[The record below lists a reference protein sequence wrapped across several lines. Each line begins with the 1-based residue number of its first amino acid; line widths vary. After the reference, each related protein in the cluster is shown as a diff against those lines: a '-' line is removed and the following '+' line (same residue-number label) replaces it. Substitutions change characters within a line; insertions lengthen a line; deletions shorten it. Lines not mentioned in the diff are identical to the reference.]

1 MMLCRLKSATNI
13 LPLPAPRPWPSFY
26 LTERQKQ
33 IAKLLA
39 SGFCKKEVAELLGLS
54 LKTVQK
60 TADICYKRFGVHD
73 QVRFTHLL
81 LAMRWIPNVFE
92 TT

>member
-1 MMLCRLKSATNI
+1 MLCRLKSATDI
-13 LPLPAPRPWPSFY
+13 LPLPSPRPLPSFH
-26 LTERQKQ
+26 LTERQQQ

-81 LAMRWIPNVFE
+81 LALNWIPNLYKL
-92 TT
+92 